1 MYLNKGPQNE
11 CFTGKF
17 PKMFTKTIFFE
28 MLVMGGCS
36 NNSNKLFYETPI
48 DASGWMKKNII

>member
-17 PKMFTKTIFFE
+17 PKMFTKTNFFE
-28 MLVMGGCS
+28 MLVMGAQQTFVGLEDMS
-36 NNSNKLFYETPI
+36 
-48 DASGWMKKNII
+48 